1 MTLITD
7 DQKICTL
14 INVFTVKP
22 KDQLALLEQL
32 KEITKNVMSTYPG
45 YISANLHLSDDG
57 KTVTNYAQWAS
68 IEDYQYVLQDAK
80 ALAHMKH
87 AAAFA
92 IYFKPTV
99 YSEIWTHKK

>member
-1 MTLITD
+1 MTLITN

-14 INVFTVKP
+14 INVFTVEP
-22 KDQLALLEQL
+22 EHQLALLEQL
-32 KEITKNVMSTYPG
+32 KEITENVMSTYPG

-68 IEDYQYVLQDAK
+68 FQDYQNVLQDTK
-80 ALAHMKH
+80 ALERMKH

-92 IYFKPTV
+92 IDFKPAV
-99 YSEIWTHKK
+99 YTEIWTHKK